1 MHNSEKSRL
10 DNSKTLGK
18 HVDIKYSPGV
28 IFSKQVE
35 ATPSRPSNPSLRTD
49 FSTPSISITQ
59 KKPEIEAPLK
69 PNAIL
74 TGKGLKKKKRKRFPR
89 KKIIPQNKQYADLTE
104 NDVLMGRGGKSNH
117 HIGNIRYREEIER
130 QQGWYK
136 NTNDKDQKTGIS
148 ERLVSFV
155 KSYGGNFL
163 EKDDTGYYIIDDA
176 MARRKVSQALREDKD
191 PEKRK
196 AKRQRFL
203 AKKRAAQI
211 KDVDTEK

>member
-1 MHNSEKSRL
+1 M
-10 DNSKTLGK
+10 
-18 HVDIKYSPGV
+18 
-28 IFSKQVE
+28 
-35 ATPSRPSNPSLRTD
+35 
-49 FSTPSISITQ
+49 
-59 KKPEIEAPLK
+59 
-69 PNAIL
+69 
-74 TGKGLKKKKRKRFPR
+74 
-89 KKIIPQNKQYADLTE
+89 
-104 NDVLMGRGGKSNH
+104 
-117 HIGNIRYREEIER
+117 
-130 QQGWYK
+130 
-136 NTNDKDQKTGIS
+136 
-148 ERLVSFV
+148 